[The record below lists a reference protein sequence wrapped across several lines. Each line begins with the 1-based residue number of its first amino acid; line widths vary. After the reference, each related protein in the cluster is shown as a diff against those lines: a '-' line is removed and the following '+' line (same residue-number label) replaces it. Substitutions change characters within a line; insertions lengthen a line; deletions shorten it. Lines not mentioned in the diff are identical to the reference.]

1 MNLIYKI
8 HRWIELHTGSL
19 SSVFEVVPFV
29 LLTALIYCCVRHLIL
44 KRRFGK
50 QLKTIRSECLLN
62 EVIRVLLVCEL
73 SAIVSMTLSPNN
85 FWKYFWSWLG
95 GKQWE
100 FHIYGFGHI
109 GPFPIT
115 VLCLL
120 GYYSWRD
127 FLSFLPEMAMNV
139 AFFIPLGLAL
149 PFVLKKSQMK
159 RIVICGF
166 LISLFVEVVQPFI
179 GRDGTISDV
188 TCNTLGAV
196 LGYLLYLL
204 MKKLFPNFTEKGRL
218 SANDVWTQKHSSPK

>member
-8 HRWIELHTGSL
+8 HRWVELHTGSL

-29 LLTALIYCCVRHLIL
+29 LLTTLLYCCIRRLIL
-44 KRRFGK
+44 KHRFGN
-50 QLKTIRSECLLN
+50 QLKAVCSMCVLN
-62 EVIRVLLVCEL
+62 EIVRVLLVCEI

-95 GKQWE
+95 GKPWE
-100 FHIYGFGHI
+100 FHMYGFGHI

-120 GYYSWRD
+120 GEYSWRD
-127 FLSFLPEMAMNV
+127 FLIFFPEMAMNV
-139 AFFIPLGLAL
+139 IFFIPLGFSL

-159 RIVICGF
+159 RIVIFGL

-188 TCNTLGAV
+188 ICNTLGAA

-218 SANDVWTQKHSSPK
+218 SANDVWAQMHS